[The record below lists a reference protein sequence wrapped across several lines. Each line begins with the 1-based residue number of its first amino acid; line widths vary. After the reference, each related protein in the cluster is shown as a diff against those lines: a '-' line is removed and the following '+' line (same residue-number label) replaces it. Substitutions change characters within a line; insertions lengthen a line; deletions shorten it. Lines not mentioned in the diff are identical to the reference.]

1 MGLGTR
7 ALSKTGHL
15 VGAASLAVFF
25 ATPTWAQDL
34 MGQPTP
40 GGIDLQPAAS
50 PLKHEAIFFHDVI
63 LMPIIVGIC
72 LAASAASFVMMSID
86 KQRATQRRRRIP
98 EQTLHLLELAGGWP
112 GSLAAQHIIRHKN
125 RKVAYQVPFYFCVVL
140 NCGFLLWMA
149 I

>member
-1 MGLGTR
+1 MNFLATGWNLGMR
-7 ALSKTGHL
+7 FEFKSPAL
-15 VGAASLAVFF
+15 VGLAVIVG
-25 ATPTWAQDL
+25 L
-34 MGQPTP
+34 MVC
-40 GGIDLQPAAS
+40 AAIGLL
-50 PLKHEAIFFHDVI
+50 PK
-63 LMPIIVGIC
+63 IIVGIC

-112 GSLAAQHIIRHKN
+112 GSLAAQHLIRHKN

>member
-1 MGLGTR
+1 MR
-7 ALSKTGHL
+7 FEFKSPAL
-15 VGAASLAVFF
+15 VGLAVIV
-25 ATPTWAQDL
+25 WL
-34 MGQPTP
+34 MVC
-40 GGIDLQPAAS
+40 AAIGLL
-50 PLKHEAIFFHDVI
+50 PK
-63 LMPIIVGIC
+63 IIVGIC